1 MITESSDVI
10 IANGM
15 VNVSVSGNYSVD
27 LVVVGDEFV
36 EAVEAFTVEI
46 VVSNPLDMPGTTQT
60 FTVTDDDGTYIWY
73 NNLVTQTL

>member
-1 MITESSDVI
+1 MSQ
-10 IANGM
+10 
-15 VNVSVSGNYSVD
+15 SGSYSVD
-27 LVVVGDEFV
+27 LVVIGDEFV

-60 FTVTDDDGTYIWY
+60 FTVADDDGTYIWY